1 MKTKINIELASRVKN
16 LPPYLFATID
26 KMKQEAMAKG
36 VDLIDL
42 SIGDPDIPTPGHI
55 VEAMKTAVEKA
66 EHHRYPSYEGMLS
79 YREAV
84 AGWYKRRFDVT
95 IDPATEV
102 LSLIGSKEGIGHIP
116 LAFVEPGDTVLVPSP
131 GYPVY
136 PVSVMFA
143 GGESFF
149 MPLREEN
156 GFLPDLKAVPE
167 TTLKKTKLM
176 FINYPNNPTSAV
188 APKAF
193 YEEVTALAGKYNII
207 VCHDAAYSEIYFD
220 DEKPLSF
227 MQIDG
232 AKDVGIEFH
241 SLSKTYNMT
250 GWRIGFAVGNR
261 DVLAGLGKIK
271 SNLDSGVFQAVQEAS
286 IAALNT
292 EDAILSD
299 IRKTYQDRR
308 DALYEGLKAIGIE
321 VIKPKASF
329 YLWAKV
335 PKQFDSSS
343 FVAHILDKAGVLT
356 TPGNGFGAPGE
367 GYVRF
372 ALTVPVER
380 MKEAVE
386 RIRKAF

>member
-1 MKTKINIELASRVKN
+1 MKPKINIQLASRVKN

-26 KMKQEAMAKG
+26 KMKQEARAKG

-95 IDPATEV
+95 LDPATEA
-102 LSLIGSKEGIGHIP
+102 LSLIGSKEGIGHIS

-143 GGESFF
+143 GGESCF

-156 GFLPDLKAVPE
+156 GFLPDLKAIPE
-167 TTLKKTKLM
+167 VTLKKTKLM

-193 YEEVTALAGKYNII
+193 YEEVIALAGKYNII

-261 DVLAGLGKIK
+261 EVLAGLGKIK

-286 IAALNT
+286 ITALNT
-292 EDAILSD
+292 DEAILSD

-308 DALYEGLKAIGIE
+308 DVLYEGLKGMGIE
-321 VIKPKASF
+321 VIRPKASF

-372 ALTVPVER
+372 ALTVPVGR

-386 RIRKAF
+386 RLGKAF